1 MDIGNLEIWREFLG
15 KKVKVLVQD
24 EHDVKKK
31 IGVLKNISET
41 HLFLDIGERVDIILL
56 TKIIRVEVG
65 NNGY

>member
-1 MDIGNLEIWREFLG
+1 MEIGNLDSWREFIG

-31 IGVLKNISET
+31 VGVLKNISET
-41 HLFLDIGERVDIILL
+41 HLFLDIGGRVDIILL

-65 NNGY
+65 NGY

>member
-1 MDIGNLEIWREFLG
+1 MEIGNLDSWREFIG
-15 KKVKVLVQD
+15 KRVKVLVQD

-31 IGVLKNISET
+31 VGVLKNISET

-65 NNGY
+65 NGYN

>member
-1 MDIGNLEIWREFLG
+1 MEIGNLESWREFLG

-65 NNGY
+65 NGY

>member
-1 MDIGNLEIWREFLG
+1 MEIGNLESWREFLG

-56 TKIIRVEVG
+56 IKIIRVEVG
-65 NNGY
+65 NGY

>member
-1 MDIGNLEIWREFLG
+1 MEIGNLDSWIEFLG

-65 NNGY
+65 NGY

>member
-1 MDIGNLEIWREFLG
+1 MEIGNLNSWREFIG
-15 KKVKVLVQD
+15 KRVKVLVQD

-31 IGVLKNISET
+31 VGVLKNISET

-65 NNGY
+65 NGY

>member
-1 MDIGNLEIWREFLG
+1 MEFGNLDIWKEFIG

-65 NNGY
+65 NGY

>member
-1 MDIGNLEIWREFLG
+1 MDNGNLESWKEFLG
-15 KKVKVLVQD
+15 IKVKVLVQD
-24 EHDVKKK
+24 EYDVKKK

-65 NNGY
+65 NGY

>member
-1 MDIGNLEIWREFLG
+1 MEIGNLDSWREFLG

-65 NNGY
+65 NGY